1 VKRTAR
7 VGLVGAALT
16 VILSLATPASAA
28 PNPYT
33 PGEVCGSGYS
43 AVETKSSTYA
53 TVYLM
58 YNSGNGYNCVVTLK
72 SGAAAGTA
80 TRTAAWLE
88 VRGGAFG
95 KDDGS
100 FSWYAGPVRLYARGV
115 CVMFGGYTK
124 YGSGVYGGE
133 DLSWDH
139 CGA

>member
-1 VKRTAR
+1 MKKTLGVA
-7 VGLVGAALT
+7 LVGALLVTTLVSA
-16 VILSLATPASAA
+16 SPASAA

-33 PGEVCGSGYS
+33 PGEVCGSGYVT
-43 AVETKSSTYA
+43 VESKSSTYA

-58 YNSGNGYNCVVTLK
+58 YNSGSGNNCVVTLK
-72 SGAAAGTA
+72 SGAAAGVS

-100 FSWYAGPVRLYARGV
+100 FYWYAGPVRYYARGV
-115 CVMFGGYTK
+115 CVMFGGYAK

>member
-1 VKRTAR
+1 VKKALRVAAIGALVVATLTTA
-7 VGLVGAALT
+7 A
-16 VILSLATPASAA
+16 PASAA

-33 PGEVCGSGYS
+33 PGEVCGAGYGT
-43 AVETKSSTYA
+43 VETKSSTYA

-58 YNSGNGYNCVVTLK
+58 YNNGNGYNCVVTLK
-72 SGAAAGTA
+72 SGAAAGVS

-88 VRGGAFG
+88 VRGGSFG
-95 KDDGS
+95 KDDGN
-100 FSWYAGPVRLYARGV
+100 FYWYAGPVKFYAPGV
-115 CVMFGGYTK
+115 CVMFGGYAK